1 MKPHGT
7 DRARAGKAV
16 RRDRKAESR
25 KPNGMGAADERLQ
38 GTVRGDCESGIDL
51 RLSEEVR
58 AENCSD
64 FSHVVQSCGRIVHE
78 FYGTIYANKENGK
91 LESNKRMWLY
101 EKIHISILGNRVS
114 VTYSKEV

>member
-38 GTVRGDCESGIDL
+38 GTGRGNCENRIDL

-64 FSHVVQSCGRIVHE
+64 FSHIVQSCGRIVHK
-78 FYGTIYANKENGK
+78 FYG
-91 LESNKRMWLY
+91 
-101 EKIHISILGNRVS
+101 KI
-114 VTYSKEV
+114 

>member
-58 AENCSD
+58 AENCSE
-64 FSHVVQSCGRIVHE
+64 FSHMFQNDDRIVHK
-78 FYGTIYANKENGK
+78 FYGI
-91 LESNKRMWLY
+91 
-101 EKIHISILGNRVS
+101 I
-114 VTYSKEV
+114 

>member
-38 GTVRGDCESGIDL
+38 GTGRGDCESGIDL

-64 FSHVVQSCGRIVHE
+64 FSHMFQNDGRTVHK
-78 FYGTIYANKENGK
+78 FYGI
-91 LESNKRMWLY
+91 
-101 EKIHISILGNRVS
+101 I
-114 VTYSKEV
+114 